1 MIIMTLAHLMA
12 GSGEPMPDKPP
23 VLIYKPNAGR
33 EYWRVWETALP
44 KDVPSTKY
52 RLIMKNGHEVP

>member
-1 MIIMTLAHLMA
+1 M
-12 GSGEPMPDKPP
+12 SDKPP